1 MVYYEKVEA
10 IRIKSKEYQL
20 TIMKDHLPILGEI
33 EGNIQI
39 EFLEQTIKLENIV
52 AYYMHK
58 HNQFK
63 LFIKEEEEK

>member
-1 MVYYEKVEA
+1 
-10 IRIKSKEYQL
+10 
-20 TIMKDHLPILGEI
+20 MKDYLPILGEI
-33 EGNIQI
+33 EGNI
-39 EFLEQTIKLENIV
+39 ELELLDNTIKLENIV